1 MSFLVIINNDYATCS
16 SDNLMLSNKDV
27 LKLSSADNVLEY
39 IRSIKTNEE
48 SNIKKSVQD
57 GYEAG
62 YKDGLK
68 QAEKKLNDQ
77 FKAYLN
83 EITDSIYTNR
93 IETDQEIIELAC
105 EVTKKIASD
114 IGPKE
119 MLSSLAATAIQN
131 LNNKG
136 NLQIKVNPAHAQE
149 LQTKLDLFFKD
160 GTGDELRI
168 EILPD
173 KNLGDLDIV
182 IKTQVGE
189 TIASFDD
196 QLRLLKNNLMDNLS
210 S

>member
-1 MSFLVIINNDYATCS
+1 
-16 SDNLMLSNKDV
+16 MLSNEDV

-48 SNIKKSVQD
+48 SNIKKSVRD

-77 FKAYLN
+77 FKTYLN

-131 LNNKG
+131 LNNKR
-136 NLQIKVNPAHAQE
+136 NLQIKVNPLHAQE
-149 LQTKLDLFFKD
+149 LQTKLDSFFKD
-160 GTGDELRI
+160 GTGDESRI